1 MKATENNLG
10 YIFRE
15 IKAIH
20 HSDKIFGNYIERSK
34 NYWVEYYIENK
45 NRVNELEKQRI
56 FDFDFVKQVYKYAEE
71 LHLIDRS
78 FKLIIKSLEFIE
90 VHNYA
95 PELNKAYFK
104 GGHKVNCPNV
114 FNNVQ
119 LLDFMRKKFTATE
132 LFNMILAWK

>member
-1 MKATENNLG
+1 MKTAENNIQYVLM
-10 YIFRE
+10 E

-34 NYWVEYYIENK
+34 KYWVDYYNK
-45 NRVNELEKQRI
+45 NEYRVNELEKQKI
-56 FDFDFVKQVYKYAEE
+56 FDFDFVKQVYIYAEE

-78 FKLIIKSLEFIE
+78 VKLINESLEFIE

-104 GGHKVNCPNV
+104 NGNKVNCPNV
-114 FNNVQ
+114 FDNVQ
-119 LLDFMRKKFTATE
+119 LLEFMYKKYSAPE